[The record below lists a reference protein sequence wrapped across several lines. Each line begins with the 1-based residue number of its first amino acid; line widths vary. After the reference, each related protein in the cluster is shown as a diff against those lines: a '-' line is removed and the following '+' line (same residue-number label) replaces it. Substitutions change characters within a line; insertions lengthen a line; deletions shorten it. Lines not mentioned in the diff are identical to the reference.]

1 VLKLEMT
8 ANNVVVEMC
17 EPSRYIV
24 EVELEQESA
33 LAATWGLRNVIIK
46 KCAKTDIE

>member
-1 VLKLEMT
+1 MMV
-8 ANNVVVEMC
+8 NSVVEMC

-33 LAATWGLRNVIIK
+33 LAATWVLRNVIIIK